1 MTTVSTATAAPERAG
16 RPAASLYR
24 AVWRWHFYAGLIT
37 LPFLILL
44 AVTGGLYLFRAE
56 IDGLIHRDVKRVEA
70 RMTGERPP
78 SEIVAQAVKA
88 FP

>member
-1 MTTVSTATAAPERAG
+1 MTPATTAAAAPERAG
-16 RPAASLYR
+16 RPPASLYR

-70 RMTGERPP
+70 RMTSSGRPARSWRRP
-78 SEIVAQAVKA
+78 
-88 FP
+88 